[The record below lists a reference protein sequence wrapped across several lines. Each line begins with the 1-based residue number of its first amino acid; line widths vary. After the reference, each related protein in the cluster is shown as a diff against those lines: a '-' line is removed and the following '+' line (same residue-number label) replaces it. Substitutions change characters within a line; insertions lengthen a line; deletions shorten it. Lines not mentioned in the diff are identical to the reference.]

1 MLVPAKWFFA
11 SRLNLWGLVSIRVLV
26 FSLQLVSVIICYI
39 YKLFYLPWDIL
50 ALVFVASFVLC
61 VLTII
66 RLAYISFPVSDI
78 EYAIQLACDLTTH
91 GILLYCTG
99 GATNPFV
106 SYFLVP
112 ITIAAATLP
121 WFYTLC
127 LVTYAIFVYSL
138 LWAWNIPLEV
148 QTIWGSNT
156 ESLLINLHL
165 MGMWLSFVFS
175 TVLIGFFVSQMA
187 VTLRQ
192 QDRRIADWREEGLH
206 DQQLLAVAAQAA
218 GAAHELGTP
227 LSTMTVLLK
236 DLQETHKDQAL
247 QQDLALLQSQVQL
260 CKGSLQQLV
269 RASEADRMHE
279 SKEQLVSHWVN
290 TVLQSWHL
298 MHPEASYTYK
308 TLGKHN
314 EPVFKPH
321 TTLSQALLN
330 ILNNAAD
337 ACPDEIEIELSWTKT
352 DFTISIHDKGA
363 GIPSFIENKINKPF
377 VSSKEKGL
385 GLGLYL
391 SQVSVS
397 RAGGSLRL
405 YNHKKQGTIAVLQ
418 LPCIKN
424 KS

>member
-11 SRLNLWGLVSIRVLV
+11 SRLNLWALISIRILV
-26 FSLQLVSVIICYI
+26 FSLQVISVLVCYI
-39 YKLFYLPWDIL
+39 YQLFYLPWDVIIVVFIASAIL
-50 ALVFVASFVLC
+50 CA
-61 VLTII
+61 LTII
-66 RLAYISFPVSDI
+66 RLVYIPSPVSDI
-78 EYAIQLACDLTTH
+78 EYAIQLGCDLTIH
-91 GILLYCTG
+91 CILLYCTG

-121 WFYTLC
+121 WFFTLC
-127 LVTYAIFVYSL
+127 LVVYAILGYSL
-138 LWAWNIPLEV
+138 LWVCNIPL
-148 QTIWGSNT
+148 TIQSVWGSNT
-156 ESLLINLHL
+156 ELLLINLHL
-165 MGMWLSFVFS
+165 IGMWLSFVFS

-236 DLQETHKDQAL
+236 DLQETHQDPVL

-269 RASEADRMHE
+269 RASEANRMHE
-279 SKEQLVSHWVN
+279 SKEQSVAEWVN
-290 TVLQSWHL
+290 SVLQTWHL
-298 MHPEASYTYK
+298 MRPEASYTYK
-308 TLGKHN
+308 KIGKHN
-314 EPVFKPH
+314 EPMFKPH

-337 ACPDEIEIELSWTKT
+337 ACPEDIEIELSWTKY
-352 DFTISIHDKGA
+352 DFTINIHDKGA
-363 GIPSFIENKINKPF
+363 GIPSFIENRVNEPF

-391 SQVSVS
+391 SQISVN
-397 RAGGSLRL
+397 RAGGSLKL
-405 YNHKKQGTIAVLQ
+405 YNHKKQGTIAILT

-424 KS
+424 